1 MSFYFQKLVS
11 IQPRTSPPKCGTRAL
26 LVTFDLPGFLFYSP
40 GIRLY
45 LACSG
50 LTEKVDTK
58 WVTYATLNSEEFL
71 RANPLKKVPAFINE
85 DGEGIFE
92 SQVILEYVRDKYGG
106 MIAPNQRHFE
116 LDTPEERAFVNLLC
130 RVHDIYI
137 SSPNCTA
144 PGFSHSQGA
153 MYLPPYA
160 NKQVAAVR
168 CMPDRSVR
176 AAKIAELWKQRTW
189 LDEKLKGPYLAGDR
203 LSFADFTWFP
213 TLTFMEYMLPNVFG
227 WDLAKGTPR
236 LEKWYADIQTT
247 DPAFKKVRD
256 DIYDFWTTKD
266 KEGQFDEIRGEL
278 RDDQYK
284 WVYP

>member
-1 MSFYFQKLVS
+1 MMNFPVGMEDVIESRVVQYPDLKTPAFQ
-11 IQPRTSPPKCGTRAL
+11 AL
-26 LVTFDLPGFLFYSP
+26 
-40 GIRLY
+40 
-45 LACSG
+45 
-50 LTEKVDTK
+50 
-58 WVTYATLNSEEFL
+58 
-71 RANPLKKVPAFINE
+71 NPLQKVPALIRD
-85 DGEGIFE
+85 DGTTVFE
-92 SQVILEYVRDKYGG
+92 SNVILGYLEDKFKEAGPSLEPPTAEG
-106 MIAPNQRHFE
+106 RQAMQ
-116 LDTPEERAFVNLLC
+116 LLC

-176 AAKIAELWKQRTW
+176 AGKIAELWKQRTW